1 MKIVPSSFTAMTE
14 LQIPRVGCGAVVR
27 DADGRILLIQ
37 RGRDPERGHWGLPGG
52 KVDWMETVEAAVV
65 REVREETALEVQLLR
80 LLCVADHFEP
90 ALAQHWVAPI
100 YEARATTCTEA
111 SIQEPGVQT
120 GLGWFAVDSLPQPLT
135 QATVQALARL

>member
-1 MKIVPSSFTAMTE
+1 MTE

-65 REVREETALEVQLLR
+65 REVREETALEVTL
-80 LLCVADHFEP
+80 
-90 ALAQHWVAPI
+90 
-100 YEARATTCTEA
+100 
-111 SIQEPGVQT
+111 
-120 GLGWFAVDSLPQPLT
+120 
-135 QATVQALARL
+135 

>member
-1 MKIVPSSFTAMTE
+1 MTE
-14 LQIPRVGCGAVVR
+14 LQIPRFGCGAVVR

-65 REVREETALEVQLLR
+65 REIREETALEVTLLR

-100 YEARATTCTEA
+100 FEARAAAGAEA
-111 SIQEPGVQT
+111 SIQEPG
-120 GLGWFAVDSLPQPLT
+120 GGRPGWAGSRWMPCPS
-135 QATVQALARL
+135 R

>member
-1 MKIVPSSFTAMTE
+1 M
-14 LQIPRVGCGAVVR
+14 
-27 DADGRILLIQ
+27 
-37 RGRDPERGHWGLPGG
+37 PGG

-65 REVREETALEVQLLR
+65 REIREETALEVTLLR

-100 YEARATTCTEA
+100 FEARAAAGAEA

-120 GLGWFAVDSLPQPLT
+120 GLGWFALDALPRPLT

>member
-1 MKIVPSSFTAMTE
+1 MTE

-65 REVREETALEVQLLR
+65 RETREETALEVTLQR
-80 LLCVADHFEP
+80 LLCLADHFEP
-90 ALAQHWVAPI
+90 TLAQHWVAPI
-100 YEARATTCTEA
+100 FEAPGTCRCRGLHPGAGCADRAGLVRAGCAAPATD
-111 SIQEPGVQT
+111 PGHGAGAGQ
-120 GLGWFAVDSLPQPLT
+120 AVADIDPD
-135 QATVQALARL
+135 AG

>member
-1 MKIVPSSFTAMTE
+1 MTE

-65 REVREETALEVQLLR
+65 RETREETALEVTLLR

-90 ALAQHWVAPI
+90 TLAQHWVAPI
-100 YEARATTCTEA
+100 FEARHLPVPRPPSRSRVCR
-111 SIQEPGVQT
+111 Q
-120 GLGWFAVDSLPQPLT
+120 GWAGSRWMRCPSH
-135 QATVQALARL
+135 

>member
-1 MKIVPSSFTAMTE
+1 MWNVLFSAMTE

-65 REVREETALEVQLLR
+65 REIREETALEVTLLR

-100 YEARATTCTEA
+100 FEARAAAGAEA

-120 GLGWFAVDSLPQPLT
+120 GLGWFALDALPQPLT